1 MKIKHTDEYNNVDE
15 IYNSL
20 DELWLGVI
28 ESLSEL
34 KRIYICNG
42 GYADEDRFAY
52 INKEDAEEV
61 IKNFFNRLEIAE

>member
-1 MKIKHTDEYNNVDE
+1 MKIKHTDEYNNVK

-20 DELWLGVI
+20 DELWIGAI
-28 ESLSEL
+28 EALSEL

-42 GYADEDRFAY
+42 SYADEDRFAY

-61 IKNFFNRLEIAE
+61 IKKFFKQLKIIE